1 MAAKSD
7 LIRAVRE
14 TTAFPAEQSRLAV
27 EAFLETIR
35 EALENGERV
44 QLTGFGSF
52 QVRDRAPRRAKDFR
66 TGETLRIP
74 ARKAP
79 AFKPGRHL
87 ADKIEKEEGRPHPK
101 GLPWT
106 QLKLF

>member
-14 TTAFPAEQSRLAV
+14 TTAFPAKQSRLAV
-27 EAFLETIR
+27 EAVLETIR

-52 QVRDRAPRRAKDFR
+52 HIQFRAPRRALNFR
-66 TGETLRIP
+66 TGEAIRIP

-87 ADKIEKEEGRPHPK
+87 AQQVETEERKPAPK